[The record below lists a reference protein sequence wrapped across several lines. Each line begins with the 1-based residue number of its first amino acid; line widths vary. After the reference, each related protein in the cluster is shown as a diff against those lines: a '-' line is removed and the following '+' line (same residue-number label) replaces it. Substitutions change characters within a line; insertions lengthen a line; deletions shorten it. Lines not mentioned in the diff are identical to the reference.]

1 MNAATGLLLWAI
13 PNKKAETNM
22 AANTIIW
29 GGRTAS
35 AEAPHESDLNLNRGR
50 QPLEPH
56 SYGH

>member
-50 QPLEPH
+50 QP
-56 SYGH
+56 